1 MTNLFLLNFL
11 RCQNCDVPFQ
21 EHVQNQ
27 ALRGLFESYTT
38 KMEVVYL
45 FVCRFVCL
53 FYFTNFFDTP
63 WDSWDCVLRSQ
74 TTCSICS
81 SFFEFLWA
89 SNSPIVRSIVENE
102 WYEGLTFQCHAVK
115 EDICGPYHVQS
126 IRFYCCIL

>member
-1 MTNLFLLNFL
+1 MFKIRFSEAFLSPIP
-11 RCQNCDVPFQ
+11 Q
-21 EHVQNQ
+21 
-27 ALRGLFESYTT
+27 

-81 SFFEFLWA
+81 SFFKFLWA
-89 SNSPIVRSIVENE
+89 GNSPIVRSIVENE
-102 WYEGLTFQCHAVK
+102 GLTFQCHALQ
-115 EDICGPYHVQS
+115 EDNCGPYHVPIDKVLLLHS
-126 IRFYCCIL
+126 VVLPKMVVRSVHEERK

>member
-1 MTNLFLLNFL
+1 MFKIRLSEAFLSPIP
-11 RCQNCDVPFQ
+11 R
-21 EHVQNQ
+21 
-27 ALRGLFESYTT
+27 

-53 FYFTNFFDTP
+53 FYFTNLFDTP

-102 WYEGLTFQCHAVK
+102 GYEGLTFQCHAMK

-126 IRFYCCIL
+126 IRFKLTSGLRGKFRRQSR

>member
-1 MTNLFLLNFL
+1 MTNLFWLNFL

-27 ALRGLFESYTT
+27 ALRGLFESYST

-53 FYFTNFFDTP
+53 FYFTNLFDTLGG
-63 WDSWDCVLRSQ
+63 SWDNVLRSQ

-81 SFFEFLWA
+81 SFFKILRA
-89 SNSPIVRSIVENE
+89 SNSPIVRSIVEN
-102 WYEGLTFQCHAVK
+102 
-115 EDICGPYHVQS
+115 
-126 IRFYCCIL
+126 